1 MLRATEKYWEVV
13 SDEKRH
19 VNHGNDPLSPSPRGA
34 QSSPGASAEPSCP
47 ALRGKRAASWSAL
60 AAGGT
65 GQGLG
70 PVTELQFPG
79 ETRDPAR

>member
-1 MLRATEKYWEVV
+1 MRNDMLIIVMTA
-13 SDEKRH
+13 
-19 VNHGNDPLSPSPRGA
+19 SPRRPGEPRGA

-47 ALRGKRAASWSAL
+47 ALRGKRAASWSGL

-70 PVTELQFPG
+70 PVTELQFPA